1 MSGGWPDVAK
11 LVPHAG
17 RMRLVSAVLEHT
29 PERTVCRVDVE
40 ASRLFAGPDGSVPG
54 WIALEWMA
62 QAIAAHAGLV
72 AHLAGARL
80 RSPSARCAPAAPAC
94 LFLGARR
101 ARIHV
106 DGFRPGQ
113 TVRVVSRHLRGE
125 RGLAWFE
132 CRVEDP
138 ESGAALAEG
147 RLSVYAL
154 ETPEPAGEGMDGA

>member
-1 MSGGWPDVAK
+1 MSGGWPDISK

-29 PERTVCRVDVE
+29 PERTVCRVDVDG
-40 ASRLFAGPDGSVPG
+40 SRLFAGPDGSVPG
-54 WIALEWMA
+54 WVALEWMA

-72 AHLAGARL
+72 AWRRGETPR
-80 RSPSARCAPAAPAC
+80 PGV
-94 LFLGARR
+94 FLGARR

-125 RGLAWFE
+125 KGLAWFE

-154 ETPEPAGEGMDGA
+154 ETPEPAGEEFHGA

>member
-1 MSGGWPDVAK
+1 MSGWPDVAK

-40 ASRLFAGPDGSVPG
+40 ASRLFAGPDGSIPG
-54 WIALEWMA
+54 WVALEWMA
-62 QAIAAHAGLV
+62 QTIAAHAGLV
-72 AHLAGARL
+72 AWRRGETPR
-80 RSPSARCAPAAPAC
+80 PG

-113 TVRVVSRHLRGE
+113 TLRVVSRHLRGE
-125 RGLAWFE
+125 TGLAWFE

-154 ETPEPAGEGMDGA
+154 ETPESAGEGSDGA

>member
-1 MSGGWPDVAK
+1 MSGTGWPDLSK

-17 RMRLVSAVLEHT
+17 QMRLLSAVLEHT

-40 ASRLFAGPDGSVPG
+40 DSRLFLGPDGSVPG
-54 WIALEWMA
+54 FLALEWMA
-62 QAIAAHAGLV
+62 QAVAAHAGLV
-72 AHLAGARL
+72 AWRRGETPR
-80 RSPSARCAPAAPAC
+80 PG

-106 DGFRPGQ
+106 DAFRPGQ
-113 TVRVVSRHLRGE
+113 TLHVVSRHLRGE
-125 RGLAWFE
+125 RRLAWFE

-138 ESGAALAEG
+138 DSGAALAEG

-154 ETPEPAGEGMDGA
+154 ETPGPAGEGDHGA